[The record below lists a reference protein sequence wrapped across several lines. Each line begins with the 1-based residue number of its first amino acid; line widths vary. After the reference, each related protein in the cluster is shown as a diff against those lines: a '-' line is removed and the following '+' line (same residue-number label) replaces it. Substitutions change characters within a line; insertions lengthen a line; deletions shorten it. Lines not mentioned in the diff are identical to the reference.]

1 MLAFGFQVAPSRS
14 LIHFRRSLMSSSA
27 TDDNVSDNP
36 PEGYVPSTTRGP
48 YTTHNG
54 PFYHKVTEDGFW
66 HGVRIRQRHC
76 NSRGITHG
84 GMLMAFADGLLG
96 TAVFRETKT
105 VALTIRMNSDFLSS
119 ARPGDWL
126 EGTARVT
133 KATRSVVFCEA
144 ELFVGQRP
152 VMKATGVFKLM
163 SRHKGLDVSEPAA
176 S

>member
-1 MLAFGFQVAPSRS
+1 M
-14 LIHFRRSLMSSSA
+14 
-27 TDDNVSDNP
+27 TDNEQDNP
-36 PEGYVPSTTRGP
+36 PDGYVPSTSRGP

-66 HGVRIRQRHC
+66 HGVRVKKRHC

-96 TAVFRETKT
+96 TAVWRETQM
-105 VALTIRMNSDFLSS
+105 VALTVRMNSDFLSS

-133 KATRSVVFCEA
+133 RATKSVAFCEA
-144 ELFVGQRP
+144 ELFVGSRP
-152 VMKATGVFKLM
+152 VLKASGVFKIM
-163 SRHKGLDVSEPAA
+163 ARHKAPD
-176 S
+176 

>member
-1 MLAFGFQVAPSRS
+1 VGKLRAP
-14 LIHFRRSLMSSSA
+14 LFLVIHRYELMP
-27 TDDNVSDNP
+27 THDEDENP
-36 PEGYVPSTTRGP
+36 PAGYTLSSTRGP
-48 YTTHNG
+48 YTSHNG
-54 PFYHKVTEDGFW
+54 PFYHRVTEDGFR
-66 HGVRIRQRHC
+66 HGVRVKSRHC

-119 ARPGDWL
+119 ARPGEWL

-133 KATRSVVFCEA
+133 RATRSVAFCEA
-144 ELFVGQRP
+144 ELFVGDRP

-163 SRHKGLDVSEPAA
+163 GRHKVPDGEPSA

>member
-1 MLAFGFQVAPSRS
+1 
-14 LIHFRRSLMSSSA
+14 MSSSA
-27 TDDNVSDNP
+27 PDDNAPDNP
-36 PEGYVPSTTRGP
+36 PEGYVLSTTRGP
-48 YTTHNG
+48 YTSHNG
-54 PFYHKVTEDGFW
+54 PFYHRVTEEGFR
-66 HGVRIRQRHC
+66 HGVRIRRRHC

-144 ELFVGQRP
+144 ELFVGHRP

-163 SRHKGLDVSEPAA
+163 ARHKGLAASEPTA

>member
-1 MLAFGFQVAPSRS
+1 
-14 LIHFRRSLMSSSA
+14 MSP
-27 TDDNVSDNP
+27 DQDDNP
-36 PEGYVPSTTRGP
+36 PEGFTPSTTRGP

-66 HGVRIRQRHC
+66 HGVRVRERHC

-96 TAVFRETKT
+96 TAVFRATKT

-133 KATRSVVFCEA
+133 RATRSVVFCEA
-144 ELFVGQRP
+144 ELYVGQRA
-152 VMKATGVFKLM
+152 VLKATGVFKLM
-163 SRHKGLDVSEPAA
+163 QRHRESGGGEPAA

>member
-1 MLAFGFQVAPSRS
+1 
-14 LIHFRRSLMSSSA
+14 MSSPEA
-27 TDDNVSDNP
+27 DDNP
-36 PEGYVPSTTRGP
+36 PEGVTTSTTRGP

-54 PFYHKVTEDGFW
+54 PFYHKVTEEGFW
-66 HGVRIRQRHC
+66 HGVRVRARHC

-96 TAVFRETKT
+96 TAVFRATKT

-133 KATRSVVFCEA
+133 RATRSVAFCEA
-144 ELFVGQRP
+144 ELYVGSRQ
-152 VMKATGVFKLM
+152 VLKATGVFKLM
-163 SRHKGLDVSEPAA
+163 SRHREQGSAEPVA